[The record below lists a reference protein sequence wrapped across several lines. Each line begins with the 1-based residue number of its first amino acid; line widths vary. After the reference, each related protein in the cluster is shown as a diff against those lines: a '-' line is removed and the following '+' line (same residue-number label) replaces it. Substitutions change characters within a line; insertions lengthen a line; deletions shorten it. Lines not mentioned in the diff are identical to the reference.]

1 MKYLQHS
8 ETRDRWLKDL
18 DSEKKSKTLVK
29 TLIR

>member
-8 ETRDRWLKDL
+8 ETRDRWLEDL